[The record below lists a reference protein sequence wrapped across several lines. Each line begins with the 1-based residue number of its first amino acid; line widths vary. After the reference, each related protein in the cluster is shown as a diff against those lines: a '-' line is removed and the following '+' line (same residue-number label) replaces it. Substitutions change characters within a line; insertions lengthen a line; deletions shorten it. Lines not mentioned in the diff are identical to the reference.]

1 MPKKITA
8 LEPDPSHPGAV
19 RVLVDGR
26 PFCTIHEGA
35 VATGRLAVGDEWDES
50 RSSTAGL
57 AADEEAAWRTV
68 LRSLERR
75 SFSTGELRRRL
86 RQKGHPQAAIDFAI
100 QRATERRL
108 LDDQAFA
115 RNFVESRAGRGRGPA
130 RLRQDLRALSVPE
143 PFIEAALQAQWPEPE
158 AALDLAEGLATRR
171 ARQLGAIPRDV
182 KRRRLLGFLAR
193 RGFSGSRVAELVRRI
208 LNQEQPVG

>member
-1 MPKKITA
+1 MP
-8 LEPDPSHPGAV
+8 
-19 RVLVDGR
+19 R
-26 PFCTIHEGA
+26 PRSI
-35 VATGRLAVGDEWDES
+35 S
-50 RSSTAGL
+50 RSSGRPS
-57 AADEEAAWRTV
+57 AACWTTRP
-68 LRSLERR
+68 S
-75 SFSTGELRRRL
+75 
-86 RQKGHPQAAIDFAI
+86 P
-100 QRATERRL
+100 AT
-108 LDDQAFA
+108 
-115 RNFVESRAGRGRGPA
+115 SSSRGRAEDGGPR